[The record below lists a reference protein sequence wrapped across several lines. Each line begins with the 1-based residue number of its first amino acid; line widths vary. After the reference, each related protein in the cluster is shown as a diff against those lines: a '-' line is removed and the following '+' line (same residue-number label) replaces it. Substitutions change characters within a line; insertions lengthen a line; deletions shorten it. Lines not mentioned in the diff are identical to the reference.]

1 MPSYKYSRSKFY
13 IKDKKNL
20 HIDAQG
26 IEHEFNW
33 IFQFKPANFSLE
45 SDPDYKNGAQYLN
58 LIHEIS
64 HYYQDLS
71 IPACIGERIYKT
83 RVTTHFCLSK
93 VKPKIESDFLVSQ
106 EEIDCYELLYNSS
119 LSQNISQFEDN
130 LSPEICNLLSNRE
143 SYFTSFS
150 CKDFL
155 ECYAEMKAWQVLIN
169 DRSDKENS
177 VYLLSLLRTRNDGI
191 YVRNNRFIELNTFE
205 KDSLARYALIRT
217 LFLEFFFYL
226 KPNELFIYNGNESLI
241 QLYSFVTMNS
251 TANQTDT
258 SAIDDYTYL
267 KFESNLLKW
276 VIFVMDIALT
286 IPPIHII
293 LEFIKTGKYKVA
305 DFHPTYRFF
314 KVLEMM
320 YKYPIYFNNIDG
332 GYSWVSIYNDIANI
346 QKWPNYQTVIN
357 YILSSSRINN
367 NDVFTSLH
375 EYFIRLRLN
384 ANMEN
389 YNGSLLKI
397 FKASQIPIYLRFPH
411 FYIETK
417 YLNNELLQLVCNDD
431 EQLLHYIVGYLGVG
445 YDKHKHKLTLSKLF
459 TDLFVN
465 ELNMSFYD
473 MIISNKFNCVFPNP
487 NCLGN
492 CKIHESLELFKED
505 SDLCYFQAHIR
516 RLLFEIVNE

>member
-1 MPSYKYSRSKFY
+1 MASYNYSRSKFY
-13 IKDKKNL
+13 IRDKKNL
-20 HIDAQG
+20 HINTQG

-45 SDPDYKNGAQYLN
+45 SDPNHKDGVQYLN

-83 RVTTHFCLSK
+83 RVMTHFCLSK
-93 VKPKIESDFLVSQ
+93 AKSKIELDSLMSQ
-106 EEIDCYELLYNSS
+106 AEIDCYEILYNSS
-119 LSQNISQFEDN
+119 LSQNISQFKDN

-150 CKDFL
+150 YKDFL

-169 DRSDKENS
+169 DKSNKDNSD
-177 VYLLSLLRTRNDGI
+177 YILSLLRTRNDGI
-191 YVRNNRFIELNTFE
+191 DIRNNRFIELNTFE
-205 KDSLARYALIRT
+205 KNSLARYALIRS

-226 KPNELFIYNGNESLI
+226 NPNELFIYNGNGSLI
-241 QLYSFVTMNS
+241 QLYSFVTMNC
-251 TANQTDT
+251 TTNKTD
-258 SAIDDYTYL
+258 SLGIDDYTYL

-293 LEFIKTGKYKVA
+293 LKFIKIGKYKVA
-305 DFHPTYRFF
+305 DFHPAYRFF

-320 YKYPIYFNNIDG
+320 YEYPIYFNNIDG
-332 GYSWVSIYNDIANI
+332 GDNWVSIYNDIANI
-346 QKWPNYQTVIN
+346 QKWPNYQTVID
-357 YILSSSRINN
+357 YTLSSSRINN

-375 EYFIRLRLN
+375 EYFIRQRFN
-384 ANMEN
+384 ADMEN

-397 FKASQIPIYLRFPH
+397 FKASQIPIYLRFPN
-411 FYIETK
+411 FYIENK
-417 YLNNELLQLVCNDD
+417 YLKNELLQHICNDD
-431 EQLLHYIVGYLGVG
+431 EQLLHYIVGYLGIG
-445 YDKHKHKLTLSKLF
+445 YDKHKHRLTLSRLF

-473 MIISNKFNCVFPNP
+473 RIISNKFKCVFPNP
-487 NCLGN
+487 KCLRN
-492 CKIHESLELFKED
+492 CKIHEFTELFIED
-505 SDLCYFQAHIR
+505 SDLCYFQAHIK